1 MRPRTRLRNPSR
13 CLAALA
19 AALLCLAGSASAELR
34 VTDDSGS
41 TVVLP
46 RPAQRIVSLSPHL
59 TEQLFAIGAGDRI
72 VGTTDF
78 ADYPEAA
85 RSLPRV
91 ARAHNVDL
99 EGVTAARPDLIV
111 VWGTGFPP
119 ATLAAL
125 RRLDVPVVVD
135 EPSTLDAIAVS
146 MLRLG
151 QLAAAPGAGTAA
163 ASYRAA
169 IERLR
174 ARYAG
179 RSEVSVFYQIWQQPL
194 MTLGGRHVL
203 SEALRICG
211 ARNVF
216 EKLAPIAPQVSVEA
230 VLAADP
236 QMIVTAEPAA
246 LDRGALDLW
255 KRFPAQRAVAAG
267 NLVTIDADRINRHTP
282 RLAEELA
289 LLCERIDD
297 ARRRGRT

>member
-1 MRPRTRLRNPSR
+1 MRRPLPRSGP
-13 CLAALA
+13 AALL
-19 AALLCLAGSASAELR
+19 ALLCLAGGAAADIR
-34 VTDDSGS
+34 ITDDSGA
-41 TVVLP
+41 TIVLP
-46 RPAQRIVSLSPHL
+46 RPAQRVVSLSPHL

-85 RSLPRV
+85 KALPRV
-91 ARAHNVDL
+91 ARAHHVDL
-99 EGVTAARPDLIV
+99 ERVTAALPDLIV
-111 VWGTGFPP
+111 IWGSGFPP

-125 RRLDVPVVVD
+125 RRLEVPVVVD
-135 EPSTLDAIAVS
+135 EPSSLDAIAVS

-151 QLAAAPGAGTAA
+151 QLTVAPGAATAA
-163 ASYRAA
+163 ADYRTA

-179 RSEVSVFYQIWQQPL
+179 RAEVSVFYQIWQQPL

-203 SEALRICG
+203 SEALRVCG

-216 EKLAPIAPQVSVEA
+216 ENLAPIAPQVSVEA

-236 QMIVTAEPAA
+236 QMIVTAEPAGA
-246 LDRGALDLW
+246 DRGALELW

-282 RLAEELA
+282 RLADELA
-289 LLCERIDD
+289 LLCERIDA
-297 ARRRGRT
+297 ARKGGPRS

>member
-1 MRPRTRLRNPSR
+1 MRPRLRLRNPSHV
-13 CLAALA
+13 LATLG
-19 AALLCLAGSASAELR
+19 AALLCLGGGASAELR
-34 VTDDSGS
+34 VIDDAGS
-41 TVVLP
+41 TIVLP
-46 RPAQRIVSLSPHL
+46 RPAQRIISLSPHL

-85 RSLPRV
+85 RALPRV

-99 EGVTAARPDLIV
+99 ERVTAARPDLIV
-111 VWGTGFPP
+111 IWGTGFPP

-151 QLAAAPGAGTAA
+151 QLTAAPGAIEAA
-163 ASYRAA
+163 ANYRAA

-179 RSEVSVFYQIWQQPL
+179 RAEVSVFYQIWQQPL

-203 SEALRICG
+203 SEALRVCG

-246 LDRGALDLW
+246 FDRGSLDLW
-255 KRFPAQRAVAAG
+255 KRFPSQRAVAAG
-267 NLVTIDADRINRHTP
+267 NLATIDADRINRHTP
-282 RLAEELA
+282 RLADELA
-289 LLCERIDD
+289 LLCERIDV
-297 ARRRGRT
+297 ARKGGRP

>member
-1 MRPRTRLRNPSR
+1 MRSPSA
-13 CLAALA
+13 LVTAALA
-19 AALLCLAGSASAELR
+19 ALLVLGGGAGAEVR
-34 VTDDSGS
+34 VSDDAGE
-41 TVVLP
+41 TIVLP
-46 RPAQRIVSLSPHL
+46 QPARRVVSLAPHL
-59 TEQLFAIGAGDRI
+59 TEQLFAIGAGGRV

-85 RSLPRV
+85 KALPRV

-99 EGVTAARPDLIV
+99 ERVAALQPDLIV
-111 VWGTGFPP
+111 IWGSGFPP

-125 RRLDVPVVVD
+125 RRLGVPVVVD
-135 EPSTLDAIAVS
+135 EPSTLEAIATS

-151 QLAAAPGAGTAA
+151 TLTAAPGAAEAA

-179 RSEVSVFYQIWQQPL
+179 RSEVSVFYQIWSQPL

-203 SEALRICG
+203 SEALRVCG
-211 ARNVF
+211 GRNVF
-216 EKLAPIAPQVSVEA
+216 ERLAPIAPQVSVEA

-236 QMIVTAEPAA
+236 QMIVTAEPGAA
-246 LDRGALDLW
+246 DRGSLDQW

-267 NLVTIDADRINRHTP
+267 HLVTVDADRINRQTP
-282 RLAEELA
+282 RLADELA
-289 LLCERIDD
+289 LLCERIDA
-297 ARRRGRT
+297 ARTGASRP